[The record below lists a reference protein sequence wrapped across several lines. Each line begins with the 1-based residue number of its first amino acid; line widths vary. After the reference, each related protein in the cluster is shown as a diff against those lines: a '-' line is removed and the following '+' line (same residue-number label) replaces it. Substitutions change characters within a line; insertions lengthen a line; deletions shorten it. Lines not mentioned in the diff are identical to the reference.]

1 MLASQDGYLGVVQ
14 ALLAA
19 GANVNATNT
28 TERRTTALI
37 QASQEGQVNV
47 VSALLEAGADVNYA
61 GPDEATA
68 LVMAIQNQHI
78 ATLKRLVLAGANVD
92 TIDSGFSML
101 MIAVLRGNLEIVR
114 CLCDNGAD
122 IFDAIVD
129 GDKSIDALLLASL
142 RGNVDIVEFL
152 VSRGVTGEQSLAKA
166 LSFATHPDIIAV
178 LQSLV

>member
-1 MLASQDGYLGVVQ
+1 MLASQDGHLGVVQ

-28 TERRTTALI
+28 TERRI
-37 QASQEGQVNV
+37 
-47 VSALLEAGADVNYA
+47 
-61 GPDEATA
+61 
-68 LVMAIQNQHI
+68 MAIQNQHV
-78 ATLKRLVLAGANVD
+78 ATLKRLVLGGANVD

-101 MIAVLRGNLEIVR
+101 MIAVLKGNLEIVR

-152 VSRGVTGEQSLAKA
+152 VSRGVTGEQSLSKA
-166 LSFATHPDIIAV
+166 LSVATHPDIIAV